1 MSRSTGLPAASR
13 SHPEGFTLVEVLV
26 AFAIAAT
33 LLLAVLSIL
42 TMSLEGGERSEAYTK
57 ATILA
62 ESTLDSLGVVTPLRD
77 AETADLVDGPF
88 SVHAAVE
95 RYQDPEE
102 ETGTAAQSAV
112 QYVVLYRVSAAVTWR
127 RQGHGN
133 TISLSTLKLGPPP
146 QP

>member
-1 MSRSTGLPAASR
+1 MSQSTGSPAASR

-33 LLLAVLSIL
+33 LLLAVLSVL
-42 TMSLEGGERSEAYTK
+42 TMSLEGGERSDAYTK

-77 AETADLVDGPF
+77 GDTADLVDGAF

-95 RYQDPEE
+95 RYQDPEPE
-102 ETGTAAQSAV
+102 SNPPSAV
-112 QYVVLYRVSAAVTWR
+112 QYILLYRVSATVTWQLHGR
-127 RQGHGN
+127 RN
-133 TISLSTLKLGPPP
+133 SIALSTLKLGPPA

>member
-1 MSRSTGLPAASR
+1 MSRSTGSPAASR

-77 AETADLVDGPF
+77 GDTADLVDGPF
-88 SVHAAVE
+88 SVHVAVE
-95 RYQDPEE
+95 RYQDPEA
-102 ETGTAAQSAV
+102 ETDAASAV

-127 RQGHGN
+127 LHGRQN
-133 TISLSTLKLGPPP
+133 AISLRTLKLGPPP

>member
-1 MSRSTGLPAASR
+1 MSRSTGSPAASH

-42 TMSLEGGERSEAYTK
+42 TMSLEGGERSDAYTK

-77 AETADLVDGPF
+77 GDTADLVEGPF
-88 SVHAAVE
+88 SVRAEVE
-95 RYQDPEE
+95 RYQDPEPE
-102 ETGTAAQSAV
+102 SDAPSAV
-112 QYVVLYRVSAAVTWR
+112 QYVLLYRASAVVTWQLHGR
-127 RQGHGN
+127 RN
-133 TISLSTLKLGPPP
+133 TITLSTLKLGPPP

>member
-1 MSRSTGLPAASR
+1 MSRSTGSQAASR

-33 LLLAVLSIL
+33 LLLAVLSVL
-42 TMSLEGGERSEAYTK
+42 TMSLEGGERSDAYTK

-77 AETADLVDGPF
+77 GDTADLVDGPF

-95 RYQDPEE
+95 RYQDPEPE
-102 ETGTAAQSAV
+102 SDTPSAV
-112 QYVVLYRVSAAVTWR
+112 QYVLLYRVSAAVTWQL
-127 RQGHGN
+127 QGHRN
-133 TISLSTLKLGPPP
+133 TISLSTLKLGPPL

>member
-1 MSRSTGLPAASR
+1 MSRSIGSPAASR

-26 AFAIAAT
+26 AFVIAAT

-62 ESTLDSLGVVTPLRD
+62 ESTLDSLGVATPLRD
-77 AETADLVDGPF
+77 GDTADLVDGPF

-95 RYQDPEE
+95 RYQDPEA
-102 ETGTAAQSAV
+102 ETDNPSSSV
-112 QYVVLYRVSAAVTWR
+112 QYVLLYRVSAVVTWR
-127 RQGHGN
+127 LQGHRS
-133 TISLSTLKLGPPP
+133 TIMLSTLKLGPPP